1 MLLVNEKE
9 VRVEPTSLNCL
20 FTRNE
25 NSISDII
32 WNQWDKHTA
41 HFSKRLKRNYLK
53 INAETQNVVTET
65 KVGPN

>member
-32 WNQWDKHTA
+32 
-41 HFSKRLKRNYLK
+41 
-53 INAETQNVVTET
+53 
-65 KVGPN
+65 